1 MWINLERDGLG
12 IVAFHLEGGSR
23 VGSHQEPQVHGL
35 NQKLNKTSGSRG
47 GSTYAA
53 VSAPLSYP
61 DLRAY
66 AHSDASESSEID
78 YGTKLVVNLS
88 CAACMW
94 NECAGRQ
101 YIVCLQKLLIIFFSL
116 HFGLL
121 HWGKV
126 ATSTHC
132 SSMWSAERTSI
143 E

>member
-66 AHSDASESSEID
+66 AHSDTSESSEID

-94 NECAGRQ
+94 NERAGRQ
-101 YIVCLQKLLIIFFSL
+101 YIVCLQKLLIIFSP
-116 HFGLL
+116 
-121 HWGKV
+121 
-126 ATSTHC
+126 C
-132 SSMWSAERTSI
+132 ISAYYTGEKLQLAHIAVQCGVQR
-143 E
+143 ELV